1 MGFGKRSPIS
11 HYTPT
16 KRGSK
21 GVITL
26 KTTKRNGHLSALML
40 VRDEDDL
47 MIITQEGMIIR
58 QKVSEISQVSRNTQ
72 GVRLINLTADDL
84 VRDISI
90 VPAEPDDETLDKE
103 VETLLLKPT
112 PNLTDLKEAEDMPET
127 DVEDDVSEEDT
138 TDDTGE
144 DEE

>member
-1 MGFGKRSPIS
+1 
-11 HYTPT
+11 
-16 KRGSK
+16 
-21 GVITL
+21 
-26 KTTKRNGHLSALML
+26 ML